1 MNISITEKAKKQLSD
16 LGVND
21 SKYLRISVQ
30 SGGCSGNSYDAT
42 IEDEIKDQDEVFFE
56 EDSIRVIADQYSSL
70 FIDGLNID
78 YSDDLIEPG
87 FRLTNKNA
95 KGSCGCGASFSV

>member
-1 MNISITEKAKKQLSD
+1 MHITLTTKAKTQLNKM
-16 LGVND
+16 GVDEN
-21 SKYLRISVQ
+21 KYLRISVQ

-42 IEDEIKDQDEVFFE
+42 IEEELKEQDDIYYDEGA
-56 EDSIRVIADQYSSL
+56 IRVIADQYSSL

-87 FRLTNKNA
+87 FRLTNGNA
-95 KGSCGCGASFSV
+95 SGSCGCGASFSV

>member
-1 MNISITEKAKKQLSD
+1 MNISITEKAKGKLEA

-21 SKYLRISVQ
+21 GKYLRISVA

-42 IEDEIKDQDEVFFE
+42 IEEELSEKDDVYYDQDN
-56 EDSIRVIADQYSSL
+56 IKVIADQYSSL

-78 YSDDLIEPG
+78 FSDDLIESG
-87 FRLTNKNA
+87 FRLTNGNA